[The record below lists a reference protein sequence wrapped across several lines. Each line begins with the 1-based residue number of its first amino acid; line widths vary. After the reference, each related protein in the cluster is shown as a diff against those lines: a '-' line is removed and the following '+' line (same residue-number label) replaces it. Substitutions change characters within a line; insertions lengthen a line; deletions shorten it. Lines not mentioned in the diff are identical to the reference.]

1 MPLFPSS
8 QSAWPP
14 QQKESFGLS
23 ERLVERLEKASLT
36 RFHYG
41 LLLLGSLIYAFTA
54 MNVLLIAAVLT
65 PIINEFGLKQQPL
78 VSGLLLSAGYL
89 GMFVG
94 ALSCGILADRIGRK
108 NTLLLTILTMAVFT
122 ALNSVAPDP
131 VTMAFLR
138 FLAGIGLGGALPQP
152 GIYVSEYIPAR
163 YRGRF
168 LGLVETSWV
177 YGALLS
183 LAFPRF
189 LFPNFGWRPTFLVAL
204 LPLFLVPVILI
215 LAPESL
221 RYLQLKGRT
230 SEAIMLLKRY
240 HLVASDFEERIA
252 PEKAAKNYDIKSA
265 LREIWSP
272 AFRKRTA
279 MLWISWAVLVY
290 TYHGIFTWLPTF
302 YASAP
307 LNLTVV
313 RSIEWVLIVTLA
325 QIPGYYSAALL
336 LDRVG
341 RKPIAITYLA
351 LAGVGSILLSLA
363 REPTSILLWS
373 MVISFFNLG
382 AWSALYAYTPEL
394 YPTRVRGTGSGA
406 AASIGRAAGV
416 IAPTATPLLFAYGGL
431 GAAFTMFA
439 LAHIFGAIGVAL
451 LGIETKGKI
460 LEEISKE

>member
-1 MPLFPSS
+1 MN
-8 QSAWPP
+8 
-14 QQKESFGLS
+14 LS
-23 ERLVERLEKASLT
+23 ESLVAYLEKASLT

-41 LLLLGSLIYAFTA
+41 LLLVGSLIYGFTA

-65 PIINEFGLKQQPL
+65 PIINEFGLRQQPL
-78 VSGLLLSAGYL
+78 VSGLLLSAGYV

-94 ALSCGILADRIGRK
+94 ALSCGILTDRIGRK
-108 NTLLLTILTMAVFT
+108 KTLLLTISTMSVFT
-122 ALNSVAPDP
+122 ALNSLAPDP
-131 VTMAFLR
+131 ASMAFLR

-152 GIYVSEYIPAR
+152 GVYVSEYVPAK

-183 LAFPRF
+183 LVFSLF
-189 LFPNFGWRPTFLVAL
+189 LFPSVGWRATFLVAL
-204 LPLFLVPVILI
+204 LPLFLIPIVIFF
-215 LAPESL
+215 APESL
-221 RYLQLKGRT
+221 RYLQLTGRS
-230 SEAIMLLKRY
+230 SEALSLLRRHK
-240 HLVASDFEERIA
+240 LVTMDFDESKLHEA
-252 PEKAAKNYDIKSA
+252 PCGKFQVKAA
-265 LREIWSP
+265 LRELWGST
-272 AFRKRTA
+272 FRKRTA

-302 YASAP
+302 YASPP

-325 QIPGYYSAALL
+325 QVPGYYSAALL

-341 RKPIAITYLA
+341 RKPIAIVYLA
-351 LAGVGSILLSLA
+351 MAGVGSVLLSLA
-363 REPTSILLWS
+363 GAPTIILLWS
-373 MVISFFNLG
+373 IVISFFNLG

-406 AASIGRAAGV
+406 AASIGRAAGA
-416 IAPTATPLLFAYGGL
+416 IAPTATPLLYAYGGL
-431 GAAFTMFA
+431 PAAFTMFA
-439 LAHIFGAIGVAL
+439 LTHFLGAIAIVL

-460 LEEISKE
+460 LEEI

>member
-1 MPLFPSS
+1 LN
-8 QSAWPP
+8 
-14 QQKESFGLS
+14 LS
-23 ERLVERLEKASLT
+23 ESLVAYLEKASLT

-41 LLLLGSLIYAFTA
+41 LLLVGSLIYGFTA

-65 PIINEFGLKQQPL
+65 PIINEFGLRQQPL
-78 VSGLLLSAGYL
+78 VSGLLLSAGYV

-94 ALSCGILADRIGRK
+94 ALSCGILTDRIGRK
-108 NTLLLTILTMAVFT
+108 KTLLLTISTMSVFT
-122 ALNSVAPDP
+122 ALNSLAPDP
-131 VTMAFLR
+131 ASMAFLR

-152 GIYVSEYIPAR
+152 GVYVSEYVPAK

-183 LAFPRF
+183 LVFSLF
-189 LFPNFGWRPTFLVAL
+189 LFPSVGWRATFLVAL
-204 LPLFLVPVILI
+204 LPLFLIPIVIFF
-215 LAPESL
+215 APESL
-221 RYLQLKGRT
+221 RYLQLTGRS
-230 SEAIMLLKRY
+230 SEALSLLRRHK
-240 HLVASDFEERIA
+240 LVTMDFDESKLHEA
-252 PEKAAKNYDIKSA
+252 PCGKFQVKAA
-265 LREIWSP
+265 LRELWGST
-272 AFRKRTA
+272 FRKRTA

-302 YASAP
+302 YASPP

-325 QIPGYYSAALL
+325 QVPGYYSAALL

-341 RKPIAITYLA
+341 RKPIAIVYLA
-351 LAGVGSILLSLA
+351 MAGVGSVLLSLA
-363 REPTSILLWS
+363 GAPTIILLWS
-373 MVISFFNLG
+373 IVISFFNLG

-406 AASIGRAAGV
+406 AASIGRAAGA
-416 IAPTATPLLFAYGGL
+416 IAPTATPLLYAYGGL
-431 GAAFTMFA
+431 PAAFTMFA
-439 LAHIFGAIGVAL
+439 LTHFLGAIAIVL

-460 LEEISKE
+460 LEEI

>member
-1 MPLFPSS
+1 
-8 QSAWPP
+8 
-14 QQKESFGLS
+14 
-23 ERLVERLEKASLT
+23 LEKASLS

-41 LLLLGSLIYAFTA
+41 LLLLGSLIYGFTA

-65 PIINEFGLKQQPL
+65 PIINEFGLRQQPL

-94 ALSCGILADRIGRK
+94 ALSCGILTDRIGRK
-108 NTLLLTILTMAVFT
+108 KTLLFTISTMCVFT
-122 ALNSVAPDP
+122 ALNSLAPDP
-131 VTMAFLR
+131 ATMAFLR

-152 GIYVSEYIPAR
+152 GVYISEYIPAK

-183 LAFPRF
+183 LAFPLF
-189 LFPNFGWRPTFLVAL
+189 LFPSVGWRPTFMVAL
-204 LPLFLVPVILI
+204 VPLFLIPIVIFF
-215 LAPESL
+215 APESL
-221 RYLQLKGRT
+221 RYLQLKGRS
-230 SEAIMLLKRY
+230 SEAIGLLKR
-240 HLVASDFEERIA
+240 HGLVSTDFDESKLHNTSS
-252 PEKAAKNYDIKSA
+252 EKFDAKSA
-265 LREIWSP
+265 LKETWSST
-272 AFRKRTA
+272 FRRRTA

-302 YASAP
+302 YASPP

-325 QIPGYYSAALL
+325 QVPGYYSAALL

-351 LAGVGSILLSLA
+351 FAGLGSVLLSMA
-363 REPTSILLWS
+363 GAPTIILLWS
-373 MVISFFNLG
+373 IVISFFNLG

-416 IAPTATPLLFAYGGL
+416 IAPTATPLLYAYGGL
-431 GAAFTMFA
+431 PAAFTMFA
-439 LAHIFGAIGVAL
+439 LTHFLGAIVIVL
-451 LGIETKGKI
+451 LGTETKGKI
-460 LEEISKE
+460 LEEI